1 MRASM
6 LCPSSLVAAA
16 LCALV
21 LIQRP
26 APSTPSSPALSSP
39 ATRAEVCAPSA
50 RAVDPRL
57 VGLWQRYEVLNE
69 GDPLRFYFF
78 HPEGFGIY
86 RYGKVGLT
94 NTHSFDYDA
103 SQGMV
108 DLRFRKTDR
117 THAVRYRVEEAEGRE
132 WLVLAGDPRE
142 DLPEVRYFRAADAGA
157 ACLDGL
163 LTGHVLKDMSTGGPA
178 DGVEL
183 AAGALGGRLWGE
195 EQRYATGGMGFA
207 IYQLQPQA
215 LDGRGVGW
223 FHHGDYD
230 EWSTETLTYRQ
241 QGERLAL
248 GFALRHE
255 AHSTSIELRPG
266 PDGVRRLGLA
276 SDPRDFWRPH
286 TYRDMGP
293 SFACA
298 SALK

>member
-1 MRASM
+1 MRHPM
-6 LCPSSLVAAA
+6 LCPSSLVAAG

-21 LIQRP
+21 LVQRP
-26 APSTPSSPALSSP
+26 APAPPTTITVEPD
-39 ATRAEVCAPSA
+39 AEVCAQPE
-50 RAVDPRL
+50 RAVDQRL
-57 VGLWQRYEVLNE
+57 VGLWQRYETLHE

-78 HPEGFGIY
+78 HPDGFGIY

-103 SQGMV
+103 SQGVV

-117 THAVRYRVEEAEGRE
+117 THMVRYRVEEVEGRE

-142 DLPEVRYFRAADAGA
+142 DLPEVRYFRAPASAG
-157 ACLDGL
+157 CVDDSQDL
-163 LTGHVLKDMSTGGPA
+163 LMGHVLKDRPQTTP
-178 DGVEL
+178 E
-183 AAGALGGRLWGE
+183 AAAGGALGGRLWGE
-195 EQRYATGGMGFA
+195 EERYATGGMGFS

-215 LDGRGVGW
+215 IDGRGVGW
-223 FHHGDYD
+223 FHRGDYD
-230 EWSTETLTYRQ
+230 EWVTESLTYRQ

-248 GFALRHE
+248 GFTLRHE
-255 AHSTSIELRPG
+255 SQTTQIEVRPG
-266 PDGVRRLGLA
+266 PDGVRRLSLA
-276 SDPRDFWRPH
+276 EDPRDFWRGH